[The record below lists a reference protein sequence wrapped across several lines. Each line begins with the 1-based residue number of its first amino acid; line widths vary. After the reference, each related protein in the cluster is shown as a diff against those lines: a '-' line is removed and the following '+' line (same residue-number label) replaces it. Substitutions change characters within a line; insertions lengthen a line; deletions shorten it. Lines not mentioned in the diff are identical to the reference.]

1 MKNMLLTKSNAFI
14 IGPFATLLGFI
25 MNGIYL
31 FLDGALGV
39 QNIGICIILF
49 TALVNLLLLP
59 ITIKTQKSSKMMQVA
74 NPEIQALQKKY
85 KNKTDQASQMK
96 MYEEQQALY
105 AKYGISMSGQC
116 LPLLIQFPILLA
128 MYQVIW
134 KIPGYISSV
143 YNIYTELVNKLL
155 TTSGAQ
161 EFLTQYATQGR
172 VDFEKSGFVADT
184 IIDVLYNFT
193 PANWTELADKF
204 PSIADLI
211 NSTAENVRHINYFL
225 GINIAD
231 SPMSIIRTGWD
242 EKDILAIIVALAIP
256 ILAGLTQFLS
266 TKLMPQQNN
275 NDKATE
281 ENAMTS
287 SLKTMNTI
295 MPLMSVFF
303 CFTFSVGIGIYWVA
317 GSVVRCI
324 IQVIVNKQVE
334 KLDVDELIKKN
345 LEKYN
350 AKRAKQG
357 LPPDRISGQA
367 KASLRNMKNPVVE
380 GEEAVKAKNDKRL
393 ENIKKST
400 EYYNNTSAKPGS
412 IAAKA
417 RMVEQY
423 NEKNMKKKK

>member
-1 MKNMLLTKSNAFI
+1 MLLTKSNAFI
-14 IGPFATLLGFI
+14 IGPFATVLGFI

-31 FLDGALGV
+31 FLDGALGI

-49 TALVNLLLLP
+49 TVIVNLLLLP
-59 ITIKTQKSSKMMQVA
+59 MTIKTQKSSKMMQVA

-161 EFLTQYATQGR
+161 EFLTQYASQGR

-204 PSIADLI
+204 PGIADVI

-231 SPMSIIRTGWD
+231 SPMSIIQTGWS
-242 EKDILAIIVALAIP
+242 EKDFLAIIVALAIP

-266 TKLMPQQNN
+266 TKLTPQQSSNTG
-275 NDKATE
+275 TE
-281 ENAMTS
+281 ENTMTS

-317 GSVVRCI
+317 GSVVRCV
-324 IQVIVNKQVE
+324 IQVIVNRQVS
-334 KLDVDELIKKN
+334 KIDVDELVKKN

-350 AKRAKQG
+350 EKRAKQG

-367 KASLRNMKNPVVE
+367 KANLKNLKNPVVE
-380 GEEAVKAKNDKRL
+380 DEEAAKAKDEKRL

-423 NEKNMKKKK
+423 NEKNNKKKK

>member
-1 MKNMLLTKSNAFI
+1 MKNMLLTKSNMFI
-14 IGPFATLLGFI
+14 VGPFATLLGFI

-49 TALVNLLLLP
+49 TAIVNLLLLP
-59 ITIKTQKSSKMMQVA
+59 MTIKTQRSSKMMQVA

-116 LPLLIQFPILLA
+116 LPLLIQMPILFA

-143 YNIYTELVNKLL
+143 YNVYTELVNKLL

-161 EFLTQYATQGR
+161 EFLQQYATQAR
-172 VDFEKSGFVADT
+172 IDFEKTGFISDT
-184 IIDVLYNFT
+184 IVDVLYNFT
-193 PANWTELADKF
+193 PSNWAELADKF
-204 PSIADLI
+204 PSIADLV
-211 NSTAENVRHINYFL
+211 NQTEKTVMHINYFL

-231 SPMSIIRTGWD
+231 SPMSIIKNGWD
-242 EKDILAIIVALAIP
+242 EKNFLVIIIALAIP
-256 ILAGLTQFLS
+256 VLAGVTQYLN

-275 NDKATE
+275 NSAAE
-281 ENAMTS
+281 ENTMTS

-324 IQVIVNKQVE
+324 IQIIVNKQTD
-334 KLDVDELIKKN
+334 KIDVDELVKQN

-350 AKRAKQG
+350 EKRAKKG

-367 KASLRNMKNPVVE
+367 KASLKNLKNPVVE
-380 GEEAVKAKNDKRL
+380 DEEAEKAKNEKRL

>member
-1 MKNMLLTKSNAFI
+1 MKNMLLTKSNMFI
-14 IGPFATLLGFI
+14 VGPFATLLGFI

-49 TALVNLLLLP
+49 TAIVNLLLLP
-59 ITIKTQKSSKMMQVA
+59 MTIKTQKSSKMMQVA

-116 LPLLIQFPILLA
+116 LPMLIQMPILFA

-143 YNIYTELVNKLL
+143 YNVYNELVNKLL

-161 EFLTQYATQGR
+161 EFLQQYATQAR
-172 VDFEKSGFVADT
+172 IDFEKSGFISDT
-184 IIDVLYNFT
+184 IVDVLYNFT
-193 PANWTELADKF
+193 PSNWAELADKF
-204 PSIADLI
+204 PGIADLV
-211 NSTAENVRHINYFL
+211 NQTEKTVMHINYFL

-231 SPMSIIRTGWD
+231 SPMSIIKNGWD
-242 EKDILAIIVALAIP
+242 EKNFLVIIIALAIP
-256 ILAGLTQFLS
+256 ILAGVTQYLN

-275 NDKATE
+275 NSAAE
-281 ENAMTS
+281 ENAMSS

-324 IQVIVNKQVE
+324 IQIIVNKQTD
-334 KLDVDELIKKN
+334 KIDVDELVKQN

-350 AKRAKQG
+350 EKRAKKG

-367 KASLRNMKNPVVE
+367 KASLKNLKNPVVE
-380 GEEAVKAKNDKRL
+380 DEEIEKAKNEKRL

>member
-14 IGPFATLLGFI
+14 IGPFATVLGFI

-31 FLDGALGV
+31 FLDGALGI

-49 TALVNLLLLP
+49 TVIVNLLLLP
-59 ITIKTQKSSKMMQVA
+59 MTIKTQKSSKMMQVA

-161 EFLTQYATQGR
+161 EFLTQYASQGR

-204 PSIADLI
+204 PGIADVI

-231 SPMSIIRTGWD
+231 SPMSIIQTGWS
-242 EKDILAIIVALAIP
+242 EKDFLAIIVALAIP

-266 TKLMPQQNN
+266 TKLTPQQSSNTG
-275 NDKATE
+275 TE
-281 ENAMTS
+281 ENTMTS

-317 GSVVRCI
+317 GSVVRCV
-324 IQVIVNKQVE
+324 IQVIVNRQVS
-334 KLDVDELIKKN
+334 KIDVDELVKKN

-350 AKRAKQG
+350 EKRAKQG

-367 KASLRNMKNPVVE
+367 KANLKNLKNPVVE
-380 GEEAVKAKNDKRL
+380 DEEAAKAKDEKRL

-423 NEKNMKKKK
+423 NEKNNKKKK

>member
-14 IGPFATLLGFI
+14 IGPFATVLGFI

-31 FLDGALGV
+31 FLDGALGI

-49 TALVNLLLLP
+49 TVIVNLLLLP
-59 ITIKTQKSSKMMQVA
+59 MTIKTQKSSKMMQVA

-161 EFLTQYATQGR
+161 EFLTQYASQGR

-204 PSIADLI
+204 PGIADVI

-231 SPMSIIRTGWD
+231 SPMSIIQTGWS
-242 EKDILAIIVALAIP
+242 EKDFLAIIVALAIP

-266 TKLMPQQNN
+266 TKLTPQQSSNTG
-275 NDKATE
+275 TE
-281 ENAMTS
+281 ENTMTS

-317 GSVVRCI
+317 GSVVRCV
-324 IQVIVNKQVE
+324 IQVIVNRQVS
-334 KLDVDELIKKN
+334 KIDVDELVKKN

-350 AKRAKQG
+350 EKRAKQG

-367 KASLRNMKNPVVE
+367 KANLKNLKNPVVE
-380 GEEAVKAKNDKRL
+380 DEEADKSEGR
-393 ENIKKST
+393 K
-400 EYYNNTSAKPGS
+400 TSGKHQKIDG
-412 IAAKA
+412 
-417 RMVEQY
+417 VLQ
-423 NEKNMKKKK
+423 

>member
-1 MKNMLLTKSNAFI
+1 M
-14 IGPFATLLGFI
+14 
-25 MNGIYL
+25 
-31 FLDGALGV
+31 
-39 QNIGICIILF
+39 
-49 TALVNLLLLP
+49 
-59 ITIKTQKSSKMMQVA
+59 
-74 NPEIQALQKKY
+74 
-85 KNKTDQASQMK
+85 
-96 MYEEQQALY
+96 
-105 AKYGISMSGQC
+105 
-116 LPLLIQFPILLA
+116 
-128 MYQVIW
+128 
-134 KIPGYISSV
+134 
-143 YNIYTELVNKLL
+143 
-155 TTSGAQ
+155 
-161 EFLTQYATQGR
+161 
-172 VDFEKSGFVADT
+172 DFEKSGFVADT

-204 PSIADLI
+204 PGIADVI

-231 SPMSIIRTGWD
+231 SPMSIIQTGWS
-242 EKDILAIIVALAIP
+242 EKDFLAIIVALAIP

-266 TKLMPQQNN
+266 TKLTPQQSSNTG
-275 NDKATE
+275 TE
-281 ENAMTS
+281 ENTMTS

-317 GSVVRCI
+317 GSVVRCV
-324 IQVIVNKQVE
+324 IQVIVNRQVS
-334 KLDVDELIKKN
+334 KIDVDELVKKN

-350 AKRAKQG
+350 EKRAKQG

-367 KASLRNMKNPVVE
+367 KANLKNLKNPVVE
-380 GEEAVKAKNDKRL
+380 DEEAAKAKDEKRL

-423 NEKNMKKKK
+423 NEKNNKKKK